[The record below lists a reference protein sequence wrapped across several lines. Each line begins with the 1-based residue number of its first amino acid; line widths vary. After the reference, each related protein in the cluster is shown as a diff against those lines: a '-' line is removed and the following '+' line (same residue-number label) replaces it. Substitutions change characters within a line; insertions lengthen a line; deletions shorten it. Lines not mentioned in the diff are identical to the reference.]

1 MSETI
6 AGRLLAMAWL
16 DPGATVTAELA
27 VRHAPG
33 ADLTRTPVAPEH
45 IAGDQP

>member
-6 AGRLLAMAWL
+6 AGRLLAMCGL
-16 DPGATVTAELA
+16 DPGVTVTAERA

-33 ADLTRTPVAPEH
+33 ADLTRTSAAPEH
-45 IAGDQP
+45 SAGDQP